1 MTNEDAQKFIALF
14 PGAKENEPMS
24 AHTNFRIGG
33 LARLFFAA
41 ATTDELVG
49 AVTSAKEVGI
59 PYFII
64 GGGSNLLASDDGF
77 DGVVIQAAHRSIEIG
92 GTDVYA
98 DSGAITSLVAR
109 QSVEKGLRG
118 FEWAIGVPGTI
129 GGAIFGNA
137 GCYGG
142 ETGASVDFVDALRLS
157 DLARVKI
164 SQADCYFA
172 YRDSI
177 FKHEPH
183 LILGCQLRLEASPDA
198 SVERKRMEEIMATR
212 REKQPLD
219 QPSAGC
225 IFKNFTYQD
234 EAALEILKRQV
245 DEIPAAMLANKSLG
259 AGWLIDR
266 VGMTG
271 TTVGDAQVSTKHGNF
286 FLNRGTARAQ
296 DMLALISM
304 VKMKVRDELGI
315 ELQEEVQLVGF

>member
-1 MTNEDAQKFIALF
+1 MTNEDAQQFIALF
-14 PGAKENEPMS
+14 PDTKENEPLS

-33 LARLFFAA
+33 LVRLFLA
-41 ATTDELVG
+41 ATTVDELVG
-49 AVTSAKEVGI
+49 ALTSAKELGI
-59 PYFII
+59 PYFIM

-77 DGVVIQAAHRSIEIG
+77 DGVVIQAAHRKIDID
-92 GTDVYA
+92 GTDVRA
-98 DSGAITSLVAR
+98 DSGAIMSLVAR
-109 QSVEKGLRG
+109 QSVDGGLRG

-142 ETGASVDFVDALRLS
+142 VTGTSIDFVDALRLS
-157 DLARVKI
+157 DLVRVKL
-164 SQADCYFA
+164 SQADCHFA
-172 YRDSI
+172 YRDSV

-183 LILGCQLRLEASPDA
+183 LILGCQLRLEKSPDS
-198 SVERKRMEEIMATR
+198 SVERKRMEEIMVTR

-225 IFKNFTYQD
+225 IFKNFTYED
-234 EAALEILKRQV
+234 DAAIEILKRHV
-245 DEIPAAMLANKSLG
+245 DEIPASMLANKSLG
-259 AGWLIDR
+259 AGWLIDQ

-286 FLNRGTARAQ
+286 FLNRGAARAQ

-315 ELQEEVQLVGF
+315 ELQEEVQLLGF